1 MFIEKFLLTRMYFKS
16 IFDQAVADH
25 LTVVQRLPEL
35 YLEIAKLAVLM
46 RDCINNGGKI
56 IWMGNGGSAADSQ
69 HLAAEIV
76 GRFKKERMGM
86 ASIALTTD
94 SSIITSVGNDYGF
107 EAIFSRQVEAIGKLG
122 DILVGITTTGNSGNI
137 VAAINAGKKMGLVTV
152 GLLGN
157 DGGKLKSL
165 CDHSI
170 IVPSN
175 DTARIQESHILI
187 GHILCEFIEVED
199 A

>member
-1 MFIEKFLLTRMYFKS
+1 
-16 IFDQAVADH
+16 
-25 LTVVQRLPEL
+25 
-35 YLEIAKLAVLM
+35 
-46 RDCINNGGKI
+46 
-56 IWMGNGGSAADSQ
+56 MGNGGSAADSQ

-94 SSIITSVGNDYGF
+94 SSIITSIGNDYGF
-107 EAIFSRQVEAIGKLG
+107 EAIFSRQVEAIGNLG
-122 DILVGITTTGNSGNI
+122 DILVGITTTGNSGNV

>member
-1 MFIEKFLLTRMYFKS
+1 MYFKS

-25 LTVVQRLPEL
+25 LAVVHRLPEL
-35 YLEIAKLAVLM
+35 YPEIVKLATLL
-46 RDCINNGGKI
+46 RDCINNGGKV

-94 SSIITSVGNDYGF
+94 SSIITSIGNDYGF
-107 EAIFSRQVEAIGKLG
+107 EAIFSRQVEAIGKQG
-122 DILVGITTTGNSGNI
+122 DILVGITTTGNSGNV
-137 VAAINAGKKMGLVTV
+137 VAAINAGIKMGLVTV

-165 CDHSI
+165 CNHSI

>member
-25 LTVVQRLPEL
+25 LSVVQRLPEL
-35 YLEIAKLAVLM
+35 YSEIVKLATLM
-46 RDCINNGGKI
+46 RDCISNGGKV

-107 EAIFSRQVEAIGKLG
+107 EAIFSRQVEAIGKQG
-122 DILVGITTTGNSGNI
+122 DILVGITTTGNSGNV
-137 VAAINAGKKMGLVTV
+137 VAAINSGKKMGLVTV
-152 GLLGN
+152 GMLGN

-170 IVPSN
+170 IVPSV

>member
-1 MFIEKFLLTRMYFKS
+1 MFIEKFLLIRMYFKS
-16 IFDQAVADH
+16 IFDQAIADH
-25 LTVVQRLPEL
+25 LSVVQRLPEL
-35 YLEIAKLAVLM
+35 YLEISKLADMM
-46 RDCINNGGKI
+46 RDCISSGGKV

-107 EAIFSRQVEAIGKLG
+107 EAIFSRQVEAIGKQG
-122 DILVGITTTGNSGNI
+122 DILVGITTTGNSGNV
-137 VAAINAGKKMGLVTV
+137 VAAINAGRKMGLVTV

-187 GHILCEFIEVED
+187 GHILCEFIEAED